1 MVVWS
6 GERVSARSKQPR
18 LCRELQSLV
27 CNLNFGE
34 EVVEGSRRRGKKTQ
48 SAQ

>member
-18 LCRELQSLV
+18 LCREKERLDV
-27 CNLNFGE
+27 IERDRARCN
-34 EVVEGSRRRGKKTQ
+34 
-48 SAQ
+48 